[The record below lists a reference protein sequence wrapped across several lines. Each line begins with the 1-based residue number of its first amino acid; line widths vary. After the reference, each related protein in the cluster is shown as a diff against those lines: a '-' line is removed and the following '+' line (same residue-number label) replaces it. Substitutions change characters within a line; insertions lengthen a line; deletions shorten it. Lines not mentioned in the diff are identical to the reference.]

1 MNQERQRLLVRIGVA
16 VVVGI
21 VFFWSVDAWILSPR
35 GSLAHRIETAR
46 GRIES
51 RQTDLLG
58 VNRQDAATDL
68 IVQRTLGGS
77 QESVDHALRAALS
90 QIAEASGLSDASVS
104 TSAAAKVESPGR
116 RDFKGTAGRALR
128 DELDFVEVPATLRGS
143 GTWEQVTA
151 ALHATYNAD
160 WLARVEGVRLSG
172 KGDQDLIELTVAIRT
187 LFIPGRE
194 ADGPPPEIEIA
205 WPPQLAMAS
214 PFLQPPKPD
223 PEAEQ
228 AAGTASNPKWER
240 WSVTFLGRVEGVDE
254 VWLAAPSGTRIR
266 LQRGQSVDGS
276 TYLGNQRDADGFDE
290 AIFRRGKMN
299 WIVPLGASMADRHAV
314 SE

>member
-1 MNQERQRLLVRIGVA
+1 MNQERQKLLVMIGVGL
-16 VVVGI
+16 VVAI
-21 VFFWSVDAWILSPR
+21 VLFWSVEAWILSPR
-35 GSLAHRIETAR
+35 GNLADRIETAR
-46 GRIES
+46 ERIES
-51 RQTDLLG
+51 RKIDLLG

-90 QIAEASGLSDASVS
+90 QIAESSGLSDASVS
-104 TSAAAKVESPGR
+104 TSAADKVESPGR
-116 RDFKGTAGRALR
+116 RDFKGIAGRALR

-194 ADGPPPEIEIA
+194 ANGPPPKVDIA
-205 WPPQLAMAS
+205 WPPQLTMAS
-214 PFLQPPKPD
+214 PFL
-223 PEAEQ
+223 
-228 AAGTASNPKWER
+228 
-240 WSVTFLGRVEGVDE
+240 
-254 VWLAAPSGTRIR
+254 
-266 LQRGQSVDGS
+266 
-276 TYLGNQRDADGFDE
+276 
-290 AIFRRGKMN
+290 
-299 WIVPLGASMADRHAV
+299 
-314 SE
+314 